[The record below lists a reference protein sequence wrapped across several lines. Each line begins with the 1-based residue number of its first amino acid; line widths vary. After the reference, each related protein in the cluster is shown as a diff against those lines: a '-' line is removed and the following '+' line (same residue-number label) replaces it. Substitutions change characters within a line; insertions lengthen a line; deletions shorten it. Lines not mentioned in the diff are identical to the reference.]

1 MTDDRYF
8 APDARYG
15 ANSTPG
21 VRWHDPRT
29 GQEDY
34 AREVDVDDLRDAGT
48 TPEAPDAAKLPARAY
63 VGPYQPPEPEWIAEV
78 SYARLDPQWD
88 DGELVGVYTRRACAS
103 EVFDDRED
111 AIAFIEDRVDG
122 YADAPQKDARE
133 RPNGDGADED
143 AAADYHL
150 IEV

>member
-29 GQEDY
+29 GQEDF
-34 AREVDVDDLRDAGT
+34 AREVSVEDLRDAGAT
-48 TPEAPDAAKLPARAY
+48 VEDPDAVKLPARAY

-78 SYARLDPQWD
+78 SYARLDPKWD
-88 DGELVGVYTRRACAS
+88 DDELVGVYTRRACES
-103 EVFDDRED
+103 EVFDDRDD
-111 AIAFIEDRVDG
+111 AVAFIAERIDG
-122 YADAPQKDARE
+122 YDDAERRDART
-133 RPNGDGADED
+133 RPNGDGIDED
-143 AAADYHL
+143 DAAHYHL
-150 IEV
+150 IEG